1 MAWSRR
7 AVPVMSFFY
16 KTGCGR
22 SPWDTHTV
30 RGACVTNL
38 MDQIAVLV
46 AGSVPILHVPRAPLG
61 LPRALPM
68 PLPIP
73 DAGLAPGMPD
83 AP

>member
-1 MAWSRR
+1 MAWPRR

-16 KTGCGR
+16 KTGCEQ
-22 SPWDTHTV
+22 SPWDTYTV
-30 RGACVTNL
+30 RGADVTIL

-61 LPRALPM
+61 LPRALPV
-68 PLPIP
+68 PLPMP